1 MIGKESPSRLIRVC
15 RHGVSEGGL
24 LFRKQLKE
32 SGKRGPKDLKE
43 TTFARAGGWRDGEH
57 ERERERSQSEGRR
70 GRRGGVL
77 SGGVESFRK
86 MMKTSSKG
94 MAKAWTKFW
103 LRTRSH

>member
-57 ERERERSQSEGRR
+57 ERERERGVRVKEEEEEEEVCLAVELRVLGR
-70 GRRGGVL
+70 
-77 SGGVESFRK
+77 
-86 MMKTSSKG
+86 
-94 MAKAWTKFW
+94 
-103 LRTRSH
+103 